1 MEAILA
7 ILAILL
13 DFAAVILSRNYWHF
27 LYLRVRELFAFFRL
41 PGRGGGGN
49 VAILRPASK
58 GKKLGVGRLLQRPT
72 IIEKGATRRDDD
84 GFNTE
89 GTEGTEDGN

>member
-7 ILAILL
+7 ILASLL

-27 LYLRVRELFAFFRL
+27 LYLRVGELFANFRV

-49 VAILRPASK
+49 VAILRSAAM
-58 GKKLGVGRLLQRPT
+58 GKKLGVGS
-72 IIEKGATRRDDD
+72 
-84 GFNTE
+84 
-89 GTEGTEDGN
+89 